1 MKSVTNR
8 YRPNFRQVR
17 ASQPVPTKPAVT
29 PRDTLMTK
37 PIKTKAPKAAAV
49 SDAKVSPAS
58 ETTLSDAVL
67 AAALQAIKEPAV
79 PATSAKTKS
88 ATTPGAQAKAKDVR
102 AKRSAPRKTSTA
114 HHPPSQDVINQMV
127 EEAAYYLAEKRNFA
141 PGFEEQDW
149 LAAKPQI
156 ERQLEETDNPL
167 K

>member
-8 YRPNFRQVR
+8 YRPNFRQGR

-29 PRDTLMTK
+29 PRDTVMSK
-37 PIKTKAPKAAAV
+37 PTKTKAPKAAAV
-49 SDAKVSPAS
+49 SDAKVTQTSK
-58 ETTLSDAVL
+58 TTLSDAVL
-67 AAALQAIKEPAV
+67 AAALQAIKEPTT
-79 PATSAKTKS
+79 PAKSAKTKN
-88 ATTPGAQAKAKDVR
+88 ATTPGAQTKAKTAS

-114 HHPPSQDVINQMV
+114 HHPPSQDLINQMV

-149 LAAKPQI
+149 LSAKAQI
-156 ERQLEETDNPL
+156 KRQLEETDNHL

>member
-17 ASQPVPTKPAVT
+17 ASQPVPIKPAVT
-29 PRDTLMTK
+29 PRDTVMSK
-37 PIKTKAPKAAAV
+37 PTKAKTPKAAPLDV
-49 SDAKVSPAS
+49 KVTQAS

-67 AAALQAIKEPAV
+67 AAALQAIKEPA
-79 PATSAKTKS
+79 TSEKAKST
-88 ATTPGAQAKAKDVR
+88 TTPGTEAKAKD
-102 AKRSAPRKTSTA
+102 ATLKRSAPRKTPTA
-114 HHPPSQDVINQMV
+114 HHPPSQDQINQMV

-149 LAAKPQI
+149 LAAKAQI
-156 ERQLEETDNPL
+156 KRQLEETDNPP